1 MRWHSWLC
9 VALILPAL
17 VLPAVLAGDAPAPQA
32 GNKAPTIRWKKTV
45 VDKTFRSEGVAVA
58 DVNKDGKPD
67 ILVGDLWYEAPNW
80 TPHVLRKHPHKK
92 TEDPRP
98 WDPHN
103 YSESF
108 AVFAGDFN
116 GDGWPDMVVLPF
128 PGKECYWYE
137 NPKGQ
142 PGPWKE
148 HLVWPSACNETP
160 LYADLFGDGK
170 RVLLMGVQ
178 PKGKDN
184 EGEMCWF
191 TPGKDASQP
200 WEKHSIS
207 GPSRPGQAVPG
218 THRFAHGLGV
228 GDVNGDRRPD
238 VICTEGWWEQ
248 PAKDDGK
255 PWKFHR
261 ANLGPACAD
270 MHTYDINGDGVNDVI
285 SSSAHNVGLW
295 WHEQRRGR
303 GGESVFIRHDLFAAP
318 REAAKLP
325 KKHDLSKEE
334 ESVFQAINKV
344 RASQKRAPWKL
355 YGKLSEAAR
364 GAARDAAR
372 DAAGEAKPE
381 KGVGKSG
388 GPFPPAHKITVAG
401 PCDAA
406 KLAKLIFADK
416 ALQSGRWV
424 APNLDIGVGVV
435 RDPKKNTCHCVVI
448 VADLQRFAL
457 FSQSHALHLV
467 DLNGDGLKDLVTGRR
482 YWAHGPHGDDTPAD
496 PPYLYW
502 FEARRSKG
510 GETTFVPHLI
520 DDDSGVGTQFAIADI
535 NGDGLLDIIIS
546 NKKGV
551 FVFEQVRTKED

>member
-1 MRWHSWLC
+1 MRCRCWLC
-9 VALILPAL
+9 AAL
-17 VLPAVLAGDAPAPQA
+17 VLPAVVLSAVLANDPPAPAA
-32 GNKAPTIRWKKTV
+32 GKKAPALRWKKTV
-45 VDKTFRSEGVAVA
+45 VDKAFRSEGVAVA

-67 ILVGDLWYEAPNW
+67 IIVGDLWYKAPNW
-80 TPHVLRKHPHKK
+80 TPHVLRKHPHRKA
-92 TEDPRP
+92 EDPRP

-116 GDGWPDMVVLPF
+116 GDGWPDVVVLPF

-137 NPKGQ
+137 NPKGR

-170 RVLLMGVQ
+170 RVLIMGVQ

-184 EGEMCWF
+184 EGELCWF
-191 TPGKDASQP
+191 RPGKDATQP

-207 GPSRPGQAVPG
+207 GPSRPGAIVPG
-218 THRFAHGLGV
+218 TFRFSHGLGV

-248 PAKDDGK
+248 PAKDEGR
-255 PWKFHR
+255 PWRFHR
-261 ANLGPACAD
+261 ADLGPACAD
-270 MHTYDINGDGVNDVI
+270 MHTYDINGDGLNDI
-285 SSSAHNVGLW
+285 LSSSAHNVGLW

-303 GGESVFIRHDLFAAP
+303 GGESVFIRHDLFQAP

-325 KKHDLSKEE
+325 KQPKISPDEAA
-334 ESVFQAINKV
+334 VFVELNKL
-344 RASQKRAPWKL
+344 RAAQKRAPWKL
-355 YGKLSEAAR
+355 NQDLSALARLAAQDESWKSKKSSYAGAVRREIPIR
-364 GAARDAAR
+364 GSRF
-372 DAAGEAKPE
+372 KPDE
-381 KGVGKSG
+381 
-388 GPFPPAHKITVAG
+388 VAVS
-401 PCDAA
+401 
-406 KLAKLIFADK
+406 IFANL
-416 ALQSGRWV
+416 AIRSGPLA
-424 APNLDIGVGVV
+424 APNLEIGVGVV
-435 RDPKKNTCHCVVI
+435 RDPKGNAFRCVVLLG
-448 VADLQRFAL
+448 DRKLFAL
-457 FSQSHALHLV
+457 FSQSHALHVV

-496 PPYLYW
+496 PAYLYW
-502 FEARRSKG
+502 FEARRNKR
-510 GETTFVPHLI
+510 GETTFIPHLI
-520 DDDSGVGTQFAIADI
+520 DDDSGIGTQFAIADI
-535 NGDGLLDIIIS
+535 NGDELLDIIIS